1 MSNWREDMS
10 TSEAN
15 FRQIVWP
22 EISDWFGEDT
32 TLYAT
37 ENKSDELRRSFDVTA
52 GVDFWV
58 VESGLGM
65 VSIASRVQ
73 TYDMTT
79 FTIRYSRKSGAE
91 TEYQKR
97 VKQLNGD
104 YELPTWTVQA
114 YIDPIL
120 DVLRNA
126 AAIKT
131 DRLYEYILT
140 QEIGE
145 DFPLIDSDE
154 SEQFFPVEWR
164 ELDRNAQLK
173 VHNRKRA
180 DLVQNKTTE
189 PNNHESKT
197 LLDYV

>member
-1 MSNWREDMS
+1 MSKWREDMS

-22 EISDWFGEDT
+22 EISDWFGNDT

-37 ENKSDELRRSFDVTA
+37 EDKSDELRRSFDVTA

-79 FTIRYSRKSGAE
+79 FTVRYSRASGTD
-91 TEYQKR
+91 TEFQKR

-114 YIDPIL
+114 YIDPTL
-120 DVLRNA
+120 QVLRNA

-131 DRLYEYILT
+131 DELYEYILS

-145 DFPLIDSDE
+145 DLPLIDSNE
-154 SEQFFPVEWR
+154 SEKFFPVEWC
-164 ELDRNAQLK
+164 ELDKHTPLK
-173 VHNRKRA
+173 IHNRARA
-180 DLVQNKTTE
+180 GLARNKTAE
-189 PNNHESKT
+189 PNNRGSKT
-197 LLDYV
+197 LSDYV

>member
-37 ENKSDELRRSFDVTA
+37 EDKSDELRRSFDVTA

-79 FTIRYSRKSGAE
+79 FTVRYSRASGTD
-91 TEYQKR
+91 TEFQKR

-114 YIDPIL
+114 YIDPTLQI
-120 DVLRNA
+120 LRNA

-131 DRLYEYILT
+131 DELYEYILS

-145 DFPLIDSDE
+145 DFPLIDSNE
-154 SEQFFPVEWR
+154 SEQFFPVEWC

-173 VHNRKRA
+173 VHNRERA
-180 DLVQNKTTE
+180 GLAQSKTVE
-189 PNNHESKT
+189 SNNYGSKT
-197 LLDYV
+197 LSDYV